1 MRDLIVVGG
10 GPAGMM
16 AAVMAARNDKRVCL
30 IEKNDKLGKKLF
42 ITGKGR
48 CNFTNACGVE
58 ELLDHVLTNK
68 KFLFGAF
75 YSFDSEAVIDFFEGL
90 GVRHKVERGGRVFP
104 ASDHSS
110 DVIRA
115 LEKELKRL
123 SVEILL
129 NTRLKELVIKDG
141 RVCGVQLSDGRTVTA
156 ANIILALG
164 GNSYRS
170 TGSNG
175 EGNRI
180 LKDTGLEL
188 MGYEPSLVP
197 LTVSEAFIGRLAGL
211 SLKNTGLRMT
221 VDGKKRYEDF
231 GELLFTHSG
240 LSGPVILSASCNL
253 KEEDYARGVTAVIDL
268 KPALSEKQLDQR
280 LLRDFSENINR
291 KFSNSLGALLPSKLI
306 PVITELSGI
315 DPDKPVNSVTRA
327 ERQRLCM
334 LLKGLSFNVTGNRG
348 FDEAIITRGG
358 VSVKE
363 LDPST
368 MKVKKLPGLSLAGE
382 MIDLDAYTGGFNLQI
397 AWSTGALAG
406 MNI

>member
-1 MRDLIVVGG
+1 
-10 GPAGMM
+10 MM

-156 ANIILALG
+156 QNTILALG

-197 LTVSEAFIGRLAGL
+197 LTVSEGYIGRLHPHF
-211 SLKNTGLRMT
+211 R
-221 VDGKKRYEDF
+221 RIR
-231 GELLFTHSG
+231 
-240 LSGPVILSASCNL
+240 P
-253 KEEDYARGVTAVIDL
+253 R
-268 KPALSEKQLDQR
+268 
-280 LLRDFSENINR
+280 
-291 KFSNSLGALLPSKLI
+291 
-306 PVITELSGI
+306 
-315 DPDKPVNSVTRA
+315 
-327 ERQRLCM
+327 
-334 LLKGLSFNVTGNRG
+334 
-348 FDEAIITRGG
+348 
-358 VSVKE
+358 
-363 LDPST
+363 
-368 MKVKKLPGLSLAGE
+368 
-382 MIDLDAYTGGFNLQI
+382 
-397 AWSTGALAG
+397 
-406 MNI
+406 